1 MLLAYTIYLVRAVV
15 SAMVAVFLLFVRR
28 RVYVQT
34 KYRYA
39 HVGVAVAAILDCLMD
54 IWGCW
59 LIANGFNHLDFH
71 WFWAAVYY
79 VEWTVLGFCA
89 LKLLESKHGFFWFP
103 PLMIWYVIKDSIEY
117 RRRIDDVYTGTQ
129 SESLHDLSRQTPFLL
144 VGYIALTIVDLC
156 ITQSVTAD
164 LVVVCLSTV
173 VVVWFTLLIFNLQPD
188 VLSGGMV
195 MNPDV
200 LERASSSEL
209 GGIESKVREWE
220 QRLDKPWCKEDVSLY
235 NVSDQ
240 MRVSTRV
247 LSSYIN
253 SVKVMNFNTWIN
265 SLRVEEIKH
274 LLDKDPGIDFYD
286 LMIASGFSSRASLSR
301 AVKTQTGRSRSE
313 LRRLSYQ

>member
-1 MLLAYTIYLVRAVV
+1 MLLAYSIYLVRAVV

-28 RVYVQT
+28 RIYVQT

-117 RRRIDDVYTGTQ
+117 RRRIDDVYTGTR

-156 ITQSVTAD
+156 INQSVTAD

-200 LERASSSEL
+200 MERASSSEL

-220 QRLDKPWCKEDVSLY
+220 QRPDKPWCKEDVSLY

-274 LLDKDPGIDFYD
+274 QLDNDPDIDFYD
-286 LMIASGFSSRASLSR
+286 LMLTSGFSSRASLSR
-301 AVKTQTGRSRSE
+301 AVKTQTGRTLSE
-313 LRRLSYQ
+313 LRRLSYK

>member
-1 MLLAYTIYLVRAVV
+1 MLLAYSIYLVRAVV

-28 RVYVQT
+28 RIYVQT

-54 IWGCW
+54 VWGCW

-89 LKLLESKHGFFWFP
+89 LKLLESKHAFFWFP
-103 PLMIWYVIKDSIEY
+103 PLMIWYVTKDRTEHSRSIAPA
-117 RRRIDDVYTGTQ
+117 YTGTRT
-129 SESLHDLSRQTPFLL
+129 ESHHPLSRQTPFLL

-274 LLDKDPGIDFYD
+274 LLDKDPDIDFYD

-301 AVKTQTGRSRSE
+301 AVKTQTGRTLSE
-313 LRRLSYQ
+313 LRRLSYK